1 MTGLKGSGT
10 AVMDR
15 CGLVRLGSI
24 SCGLIWQ
31 LWKDADACVAIRWG
45 KAVTVRSGPF
55 R

>member
-31 LWKDADACVAIRWG
+31 
-45 KAVTVRSGPF
+45 F
-55 R
+55 RFGRERCGEFA